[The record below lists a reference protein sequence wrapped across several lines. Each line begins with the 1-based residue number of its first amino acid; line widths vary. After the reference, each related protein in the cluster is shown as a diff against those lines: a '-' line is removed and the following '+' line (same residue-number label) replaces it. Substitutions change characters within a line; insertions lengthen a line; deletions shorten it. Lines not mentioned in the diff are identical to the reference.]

1 MPDANSQPDLASLF
15 HRVSRAVRKQTSAA
29 LHPHG
34 ITPHQARAMMLLARA
49 AAQYPDS
56 AGGLRNSQLA
66 EQLRIA
72 ARSATEVVDQLQD
85 KALVQ
90 RTPDPSDRRAWIIT
104 LTDRGR
110 ELSTLIREDRRVQMN
125 DFFSR
130 LDANDQQEL
139 RRILGSLVQDEDQHL
154 HR

>member
-1 MPDANSQPDLASLF
+1 
-15 HRVSRAVRKQTSAA
+15 
-29 LHPHG
+29 
-34 ITPHQARAMMLLARA
+34 MMLLARA